1 LLTADLVHTRRRG
14 DRLTVVPLAPAD
26 RARARELAA
35 TYLDLARAH
44 LGATRGA
51 LLEAWR
57 AVVVGP
63 GEQRLARGL
72 VKLVLDR
79 CEFEEGAGLDPAAL
93 RDELFSAAALARRR
107 GPGAIPASSTPH
119 PGLLPAGAG
128 PGRDPSC
135 ATDGFDRAA
144 PGRDPSCATDGFDRA
159 ALLAAA
165 AARRG
170 VSVEDVEKALYA
182 DLPDAHLVR
191 AFAAV
196 SADALVESYDLAQ
209 VQAVL
214 LRAVKVTATVRAGPA
229 AYRYLFRRLKFLRL
243 LHRIHRLP
251 ERRGGLPGGY
261 AVEIDGPYALFES
274 VTRYGLQLALA
285 FPAIAACTE
294 WALAADLRWGRDARS
309 LRFELNG
316 ETSLPAGTPEDGL
329 RDEVAA
335 LLEQLRAADTPWRAA
350 ISAAVLDMP
359 GAGLC
364 VPDLELTH
372 SKTGQ
377 TVYLEVLGFWSR
389 EAVWKRIELVERGL
403 PYHLVFAVSK
413 RLRVS
418 EEALGDQH
426 PAALYVYGKTMSA
439 RAVLERVQ
447 AAIK

>member
-26 RARARELAA
+26 LTRARELAA

-57 AVVVGP
+57 AVVVRP
-63 GEQRLARGL
+63 NEQRLARGL
-72 VKLVLDR
+72 LKLVLDR

-93 RDELFSAAALARRR
+93 RDELFSAAALARRTAWADL
-107 GPGAIPASSTPH
+107 GPTPGDPAPGNPTARQGTTLTPTLSPGDGKEGGRGAI
-119 PGLLPAGAG
+119 
-128 PGRDPSC
+128 
-135 ATDGFDRAA
+135 GFDRA
-144 PGRDPSCATDGFDRA
+144 G
-159 ALLAAA
+159 LLAAA

-170 VSVEDVEKALYA
+170 VAVEDVEKALYA
-182 DLPDAHLVR
+182 DLSDAHLVR
-191 AFAAV
+191 AFQAV

-214 LRAVKVTATVRAGPA
+214 LRAVKVTATVRASPA

-251 ERRGGLPGGY
+251 ERRGGLSGGY

-285 FPAIAACTE
+285 FPAIAACSE
-294 WALAADLRWGRDARS
+294 WALAADLRWGRDAS
-309 LRFELNG
+309 ALRFELHG
-316 ETSLPAGTPEDGL
+316 ETSAPAGTPEEGL
-329 RDEVAA
+329 REEVAA
-335 LLEQLRAADTPWRAA
+335 LLDQLRAADTHWHAA
-350 ISAAVLDMP
+350 VSAAVLDLP

-372 SKTGQ
+372 SRTGQ

-439 RAVLERVQ
+439 RAVLERVE